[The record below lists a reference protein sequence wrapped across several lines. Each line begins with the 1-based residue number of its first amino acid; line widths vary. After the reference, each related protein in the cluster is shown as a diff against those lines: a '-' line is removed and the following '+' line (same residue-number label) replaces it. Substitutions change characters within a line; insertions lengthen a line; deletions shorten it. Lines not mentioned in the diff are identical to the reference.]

1 MADEKDRLGDK
12 LQNLEKAR
20 EDQWA
25 AQRDREL
32 LDKLQLR
39 QSELK
44 AAEKATEAAC
54 PRCHQPLVKSEKA
67 GITMLA
73 CPADDGAWIEKSAL
87 DELLHRLG

>member
-32 LDKLQLR
+32 LDKLQLK

-44 AAEKATEAAC
+44 AAEKATASCVPAMPPAAGQK
-54 PRCHQPLVKSEKA
+54 RESRHYH
-67 GITMLA
+67 A
-73 CPADDGAWIEKSAL
+73 CLSG
-87 DELLHRLG
+87 G